1 MPSWQGKSKGTTWGY
16 RVFVWILRNFG
27 VFPAYILL
35 GFVSLYYVLFSFKTT
50 RIVYAYFHEKL
61 GYGTIGSL
69 IKIYRNY
76 YLLGQT
82 IIDKVVVMSGLP
94 NKFTFDF
101 DGEENLHEI
110 VRLKKGGLLLS
121 AHLGNWEIAGHL
133 LKRLNTRINIVMF
146 DGEHLQI
153 KDYLAGVTGE
163 RNVNVIVIKDDL
175 SHIYQISEAFR
186 NNELVCMHADRFLE
200 GNKTL
205 AIDFLGEKARFPM
218 GPFILATTFDVPI
231 SFVFGMKESSLHY
244 HFFASEI
251 KQYAGKPKD
260 VLRQAMLSDFAGEVE
275 KKLKRYP
282 EQWFNYYNFWQQ

>member
-16 RVFVWILRNFG
+16 RVFVWILKNFG
-27 VFPAYILL
+27 VSPAYLL
-35 GFVSLYYVLFSFKTT
+35 LRFVSLYYVLFSLKTT
-50 RIVYAYFHEKL
+50 RVVYEYFHSKL
-61 GYGTIGSL
+61 HYGVFASISR
-69 IKIYRNY
+69 IYRNY

-82 IIDKVVVMSGLP
+82 IIDKVVVMSGIP

-101 DGEENLHEI
+101 DGEDHLHDM
-110 VRLKKGGLLLS
+110 VRLNKGGLLLS

-153 KDYLAGVTGE
+153 KDYLASVTGK
-163 RNVNVIVIKDDL
+163 RNVNVIVIRNDI
-175 SHIYQISEAFR
+175 SHIYEISEAFK

-218 GPFILATTFDVPI
+218 GPFILASTFHVPV
-231 SFVFGMKESSLHY
+231 SFVFAMKETSLHY
-244 HFFASEI
+244 HFYASEAR
-251 KQYAGKPKD
+251 QYSGKS
-260 VLRQAMLSDFAGEVE
+260 RQVIIQQMLNDFSVELE
-275 KKLKRYP
+275 KKLKQYP
-282 EQWFNYYNFWQQ
+282 EQWFNYYDFWKQ